1 MSTRDIDIMI
11 VDDEADI
18 RNGLARLVGGTGAR
32 VRVAASG
39 EEALALMAEYESEL
53 LLSDIKMRGM
63 SGVELLRA
71 LRRHHPRTGVLLMTG
86 FGTIELAVQ
95 CLQLGALH
103 FLTKPFD
110 NEEILETIE
119 RLAARVSADRAA
131 MSPGTDEKGFVA
143 SDRAMRPVMEAIDH
157 VAGTRIPVLIQGES
171 GTGKE
176 VVARAIHEAGGAE
189 RPLVAVNCAAIP
201 DALLESELFGH
212 RKGAFT
218 GADRNHDGVFQRADG
233 GTLFL
238 DEVPSMS
245 PAFQAKLLRVLQ
257 DKTFTPLGAERQHTA
272 DFRLIAATNRDLRK
286 MVTAGEFREDL
297 FYRLNVFTIAIP
309 PLRERVGDIE
319 ALARL
324 FLRRAA
330 RGMLRNGATAPPLT
344 REALDELRTYDWP
357 GNVRELENAVQR
369 AVIMCRDSE
378 LLPHHFLLGAEASAE
393 TTREVPLVRSYEE
406 AKQQLLDRFQRQFL
420 QRILERT
427 NGNIS
432 RAAEECG
439 LTRVAIQKMLRRL
452 NMDRSDFDH

>member
-32 VRVAASG
+32 VRAAASG

-143 SDRAMRPVMEAIDH
+143 SDRAMRPVIEAIDH

-286 MVTAGEFREDL
+286 MVTAGNSVKIYSTASMCSPSPSRRCVNGWAISK
-297 FYRLNVFTIAIP
+297 RLHGCFSGAQHAACCATGRRHLLSP
-309 PLRERVGDIE
+309 
-319 ALARL
+319 ARHL
-324 FLRRAA
+324 MNCAPMIGQVMCGNWRMPYSA
-330 RGMLRNGATAPPLT
+330 R
-344 REALDELRTYDWP
+344 
-357 GNVRELENAVQR
+357 
-369 AVIMCRDSE
+369 
-378 LLPHHFLLGAEASAE
+378 
-393 TTREVPLVRSYEE
+393 
-406 AKQQLLDRFQRQFL
+406 
-420 QRILERT
+420 
-427 NGNIS
+427 
-432 RAAEECG
+432 
-439 LTRVAIQKMLRRL
+439 
-452 NMDRSDFDH
+452 

>member
-32 VRVAASG
+32 VRLASSG
-39 EEALALMAEYESEL
+39 EEALALMAERETDL

-71 LRRHHPRTGVLLMTG
+71 MRRHHPYTGVLLMTG

-119 RLAARVSADRAA
+119 RLAARVSAERSA
-131 MSPGTDEKGFVA
+131 MSATADERGFIA
-143 SDRAMRPVMEAIDH
+143 GDRAMRPVLDAIEH

-176 VVARAIHEAGGAE
+176 VVVRAIHRAGGAE
-189 RPLVAVNCAAIP
+189 CPLVAVNCAAIP

-257 DKTFTPLGAERQHTA
+257 DKTFTPLGAERQSTA
-272 DFRLIAATNRDLRK
+272 DFRIIAATNRDLRK

-330 RGMLRNGATAPPLT
+330 RGMLRDRATVPPLT
-344 REALDELRTYDWP
+344 REALDELRAYDWP

-369 AVIMCRDSE
+369 AAIMCRDCE
-378 LLPHHFLLGAEASAE
+378 LLPHHFFLGAAANAE
-393 TTREVPLVRSYEE
+393 TTRDVPPARSYEE